1 MESKI
6 KEKLE
11 EYGLLVEDLTA
22 EELEL
27 LKKEIERES
36 KGEVILDG
44 VLFNIPFYERI
55 AKRHRK

>member
-1 MESKI
+1 MEAKI

-11 EYGLLVEDLTA
+11 SYGLFIEDLTT

-44 VLFNIPFYERI
+44 VLFNIPVYERI